1 MAMTSSKT
9 PTNSPTTLEKG
20 SATTAAGT
28 EVAEIAEP
36 TSELITDEGRTVVA
50 DVVVEKIASI
60 ACREVGGVHKMG
72 SGAARALG
80 AVRERIPGAKAATG
94 QGVAVEVGERQAAV
108 DLAFVMEYGAE
119 VGELSRSVRRNV
131 IGSIERMTSLEVTE
145 VNISILDVFVPGEE
159 EETADPRV
167 R

>member
-1 MAMTSSKT
+1 MTSTSKSDT
-9 PTNSPTTLEKG
+9 EAATAVQPAAAAESG
-20 SATTAAGT
+20 ST
-28 EVAEIAEP
+28 ELV

-60 ACREVGGVHKMG
+60 AAREITGVHRMG

-80 AVRERIPGAKAATG
+80 AVRERIPGARAATG
-94 QGVAVEVGERQAAV
+94 PGVSVEVGERQAAV
-108 DLAFVMEYGAE
+108 DLALVMEYGAE
-119 VGELSRSVRRNV
+119 VGDLSRAVRANV

-145 VNISILDVFVPGEE
+145 VNINILDVFVPGDEE
-159 EETADPRV
+159 EPADPRV